1 MPQTSSRSREL
12 ELSTNFHT
20 LIPNN
25 EILFLLGPRAGGAK
39 KGKQAT
45 SRSKAKASLCKISF

>member
-1 MPQTSSRSREL
+1 M
-12 ELSTNFHT
+12 